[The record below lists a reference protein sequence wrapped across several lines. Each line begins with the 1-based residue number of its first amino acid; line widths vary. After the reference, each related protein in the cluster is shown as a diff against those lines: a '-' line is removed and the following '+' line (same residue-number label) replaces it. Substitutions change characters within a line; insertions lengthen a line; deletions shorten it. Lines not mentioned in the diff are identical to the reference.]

1 MEKGGGSIQG
11 RMKTLILKI
20 IWMRKM
26 RMRKTQTTTPRYWK
40 IMLKESLVVRGEEAA
55 LNLVLNKTKTHSHK
69 SRQKSVSGQ
78 EVSSSQAVAK
88 EVKKTLLH

>member
-1 MEKGGGSIQG
+1 MARDIRSLGKWKNRGGGSIQG

-55 LNLVLNKTKTHSHK
+55 LNLVLNKMKTCSHK
-69 SRQKSVSGQ
+69 AGKN
-78 EVSSSQAVAK
+78 
-88 EVKKTLLH
+88 L